1 MAAEHLYVDVAA
13 ARIQHY
19 LGRTPRLKGQR
30 GASARLSW
38 ATDARPPNE
47 QRDRHLA
54 EQIKALG
61 AEPNP
66 EAGQADGLV
75 SMRLAASADA
85 RAAAE
90 AVAGYLRELLPAADL
105 TAVWGTGASYLEAYR
120 DQMKPQRDDP
130 PLTHVPAL
138 ADFPALASCAE
149 CRAAPAVDKIDIHE
163 QAGIAVCLDCCARY
177 QDRYRRPALAAQPHQ
192 GVSGLAGFLPIYRE
206 EAQLADALQ
215 RQPVADTAR
224 DFGELAALGAPDTAR
239 NHIAT
244 VYVDGNAVGAFFDQI
259 ATGGDPALKAAIS
272 AALSQATRAA
282 LREAARAI
290 LGPDPAS
297 PLPVIPH
304 VVGGDDLVVS
314 VVADRA
320 WAFTTTYLQEFSRAL
335 STLDLPRDLAARLP
349 TASAGL
355 VLAHAKFPFRRAAEL
370 AAERLSTA
378 KRTPAVGRRQPVGIT
393 PAVAWLDVT
402 RDGER
407 PPPGQRPWS
416 LDALCEQAGNLRELR
431 EKVEPSGRAVLGR
444 LLDPASPEVSLARLR
459 DHARRLD
466 RAKVLEP
473 FLRDSDAGEA
483 VATIAEALALARW
496 WR

>member
-163 QAGIAVCLDCCARY
+163 LPASQYAWTAAPGTRTATAG
-177 QDRYRRPALAAQPHQ
+177 QPWPR
-192 GVSGLAGFLPIYRE
+192 SP
-206 EAQLADALQ
+206 
-215 RQPVADTAR
+215 
-224 DFGELAALGAPDTAR
+224 
-239 NHIAT
+239 
-244 VYVDGNAVGAFFDQI
+244 
-259 ATGGDPALKAAIS
+259 
-272 AALSQATRAA
+272 TRAYPA
-282 LREAARAI
+282 W
-290 LGPDPAS
+290 PAS
-297 PLPVIPH
+297 CRSI
-304 VVGGDDLVVS
+304 
-314 VVADRA
+314 
-320 WAFTTTYLQEFSRAL
+320 
-335 STLDLPRDLAARLP
+335 AR
-349 TASAGL
+349 
-355 VLAHAKFPFRRAAEL
+355 
-370 AAERLSTA
+370 
-378 KRTPAVGRRQPVGIT
+378 KR
-393 PAVAWLDVT
+393 
-402 RDGER
+402 
-407 PPPGQRPWS
+407 S
-416 LDALCEQAGNLRELR
+416 
-431 EKVEPSGRAVLGR
+431 
-444 LLDPASPEVSLARLR
+444 
-459 DHARRLD
+459 
-466 RAKVLEP
+466 
-473 FLRDSDAGEA
+473 
-483 VATIAEALALARW
+483 
-496 WR
+496 

>member
-1 MAAEHLYVDVAA
+1 MAAGHLYVDVAA

-19 LGRTPRLKGQR
+19 LGRTPRLKGHR

-38 ATDARPPNE
+38 ATDAGLPGD
-47 QRDRHLA
+47 QRGGHLA

-75 SMRLAASADA
+75 SMRLAAGADA

-90 AVAGYLRELLPAADL
+90 TMAGYLRELLPAAEL
-105 TAVWGTGASYLEAYR
+105 TAIWGTGASYLEAYR
-120 DQMKPQRDDP
+120 DQMKSQRDDP
-130 PLTHVPAL
+130 PLASLPAP

-149 CRAAPAVDKIDIHE
+149 CRAAPAVGKIDIHE
-163 QAGIAVCLDCCARY
+163 KAGIPVCLDCCARY

-192 GVSGLAGFLPIYRE
+192 GEPGSAGFLPIYRE
-206 EAQLADALQ
+206 EAQLADAL
-215 RQPVADTAR
+215 RRRPVGDTAP

-259 ATGGDPALKAAIS
+259 AAGDDPDLKAVIS
-272 AALSQATRAA
+272 AALSGATRAA
-282 LREAARAI
+282 LREAARAV
-290 LGPDPAS
+290 LGSDPAS

-320 WAFTTTYLQEFSRAL
+320 WAFTTAYLQQFSKEL
-335 STLDLPRDLAARLP
+335 SKLDLPGDLAARLP

-370 AAERLSTA
+370 AGERLSAA
-378 KRTPAVGRRQPVGIT
+378 KRNTPAGRRQPAGVT

-402 RDGER
+402 RDGEH
-407 PPPGQRPWS
+407 PPSGQRPWS
-416 LDALCEQAGNLRELR
+416 LAALCAQAGSLRELR

-466 RAKVLEP
+466 RAEVLEP
-473 FLRDSDAGEA
+473 FLRDGDASEA
-483 VATIAEALALARW
+483 VATMAEALALARW

>member
-1 MAAEHLYVDVAA
+1 VTAEHLYVDVAA

-38 ATDARPPNE
+38 ATDAGLPDE

-61 AEPNP
+61 AVPNT

-75 SMRLAASADA
+75 SMRLAAGADA
-85 RAAAE
+85 RAAA
-90 AVAGYLRELLPAADL
+90 AAMAGYLRELLPAAEL
-105 TAVWGTGASYLEAYR
+105 TAVWGTSASYLEAYR
-120 DQMKPQRDDP
+120 DQMKAQRDDP
-130 PLTHVPAL
+130 PLTSLPAL
-138 ADFPALASCAE
+138 ADFPALASCEE
-149 CRAAPAVDKIDIHE
+149 CRAAPAVGKIDIHE

-192 GVSGLAGFLPIYRE
+192 GEPGSAGFLPIYRE
-206 EAQLADALQ
+206 EAQLAYALQ
-215 RQPVADTAR
+215 RWPVGDTAR
-224 DFGELAALGAPDTAR
+224 GFDELAALGAPDTAR

-244 VYVDGNAVGAFFDQI
+244 VYVDGNAVGAFFDLI
-259 ATGGDPALKAAIS
+259 AAGDDPDLKAVIS
-272 AALSQATRAA
+272 AALSRATRAA
-282 LREAARAI
+282 LREATRGV
-290 LGPDPAS
+290 LGPDTGS

-314 VVADRA
+314 VVSDRA
-320 WAFTTTYLQEFSRAL
+320 WAFTTAYLQHFSKEL
-335 STLDLPRDLAARLP
+335 SKLDLPGDLATRLP

-370 AAERLSTA
+370 AAERLSAA
-378 KRTPAVGRRQPVGIT
+378 KRNPAVRRRPAGVT

-407 PPPGQRPWS
+407 PPSGQRPWS
-416 LDALCEQAGNLRELR
+416 LDTLCVQAGNLRELR
-431 EKVEPSGRAVLGR
+431 EKVEPSGRAMLGR

-466 RAKVLEP
+466 RAEVLEP
-473 FLRDSDAGEA
+473 FLRDGDVGEA
-483 VATIAEALALARW
+483 VATMAEALALASW